1 MGGTGGSRF
10 GPRHRVGDHR
20 FVDDDD
26 DDDDAAGG
34 GSAGDAHSE
43 AARHTEAMA
52 ARVRAEKAARR
63 AAAQREREAEAARAR
78 AERLATM
85 TPKQQMKE
93 LLGFTGFGSTKNRK
107 VESNFTGAA
116 CGAVFKP
123 LRREYRQ
130 YMHRKGGFNKSLDK

>member
-1 MGGTGGSRF
+1 MGGSRF
-10 GPRHRVGDHR
+10 APPRHRGGDLR
-20 FVDDDD
+20 FVDDESDD
-26 DDDDAAGG
+26 EDGAAAGG
-34 GSAGDAHSE
+34 RSQGGAQEE
-43 AARHTEAMA
+43 AARHAEAMA

-63 AAAQREREAEAARAR
+63 AAAQREREAEEARAR
-78 AERLATM
+78 AERLARM